1 MLSFQF
7 TPEQEDMRKVA
18 SEFARRE
25 IEPRWREAD
34 EQAAFPLE
42 LLSLAHEQ
50 GLMGIAAPPDLGGMG
65 LGAIEE
71 VIFMEEIAKVNPN
84 LAIGLILQ
92 GSLAPSILWNFA
104 TEEQK
109 QEFVPPVLRG
119 EKVLAMAIT
128 EPNAGSDVAG
138 LRTTA
143 RREDQD
149 TWVISGEKCFITLGE
164 YAQQALIL
172 ARTDEAEGIDGMRFF
187 VVDVDSPGF
196 TVRKMNMWANRPA
209 PTSQL
214 FLQNVSVP
222 ESRRLDAG
230 FREIMAT
237 FNKERILVAARWLGH
252 SQHAFSW
259 AMEYATSR
267 EQFGKRIGD
276 FQSIAF
282 QFADSYTAIEA
293 VRWQTYRAAW
303 LWDEGTPIKD
313 LMLDVSVAKL
323 LATQTAERVSQMALH
338 IGGGWGLVKDE
349 LPVARM
355 AIDAF
360 IAPVTVGSYEIQK
373 RIIARKL
380 GLRTE

>member
-1 MLSFQF
+1 MLSFSLN
-7 TPEQEDMRKVA
+7 PDQEEMRKVA
-18 SEFARRE
+18 AEFARRE

-34 EQAAFPLE
+34 EKAEFPLE
-42 LLSLAHEQ
+42 LLSLAYEQ
-50 GLMGIAAPPDLGGMG
+50 GLMGIAAPTSLGGLG
-65 LGAIEE
+65 LGATEE
-71 VIFMEEIAKVNPN
+71 VIFTEEMAKVNPN
-84 LAIGLILQ
+84 LAVGLILQ

-104 TEEQK
+104 SQEQQ

-119 EKVLAMAIT
+119 EKILAMAIT
-128 EPNAGSDVAG
+128 EPTAGSDVSNV
-138 LRTTA
+138 RTTA
-143 RREDQD
+143 RRNGPD
-149 TWVISGEKCFITLGE
+149 TWLLSGEKCFITLGE
-164 YAQQALIL
+164 YAQQSLVL

-187 VVDVDSPGF
+187 IVDTDAPGF
-196 TVRKMNMWANRPA
+196 RVKKMDMWANRPA

-214 FLQNVSVP
+214 FLQDVEVP

-259 AMEYATSR
+259 AMEYATTR

-282 QFADSYTAIEA
+282 QFADAHVAIEA
-293 VRWQTYRAAW
+293 VRWLTYRAAW
-303 LWDEGTPIKD
+303 MWDEGLPIKD
-313 LMLDVSVAKL
+313 LMLDVSAAKL
-323 LATQTAERVSQMALH
+323 LSTQTAEKVSQMALH

-360 IAPVTVGSYEIQK
+360 IAPVTVGSYEVQK